1 MKKLIAIIA
10 VSIVAVFGIGFVG
23 GCASTRVTAKT
34 AVAAALKDAYALG
47 GSTAVSNRIEKL
59 VVDGKITVEQAAALH
74 AIAQGVYERVIE
86 ELDGTPAEADVGP
99 CEDDAN
105 CGNCDACRDAD

>member
-1 MKKLIAIIA
+1 MKKLIAI
-10 VSIVAVFGIGFVG
+10 SLVAGIGLGAVHFLG
-23 GCASTRVTAKT
+23 GCASHVSTKT

-74 AIAQGVYERVIE
+74 ALAQGVYERVIE
-86 ELDGTPAEADVGP
+86 ELDETRVGADSEP

-105 CGNCDACRDAD
+105 CGNCDQCRDAD